1 MIRILE
7 DNGFEFEREGKGSHV
22 IYRKGTITVTV
33 PIHGKKDLNSKRNIK
48 TGRVKMLS
56 YPAILTE
63 DKTEGGYTVEFPD
76 LPGCITEGETLD
88 EALSYAREV
97 LTLYLESIDSRKLPI
112 PHPSKR
118 NGKNIHWIEPDKKV
132 GFAIWLK
139 INREEQGLSQTK
151 IANRLGVTQ
160 QAYQRFEN
168 PRKTNPTL
176 SQIVKLENLF
186 GREILKP

>member
-1 MIRILE
+1 MI
-7 DNGFEFEREGKGSHV
+7 
-22 IYRKGTITVTV
+22 
-33 PIHGKKDLNSKRNIK
+33 
-48 TGRVKMLS
+48 S

-76 LPGCITEGETLD
+76 LSGCITEGETLD